1 MRPIK
6 SDTIYLHWKRRKK
19 KWKKISMK
27 QDIHMKIGEVIM
39 VQTIK
44 ISSKEMKLI
53 NDLLNLTGDEIY
65 QKYGYKRDETITHTT
80 KFSNGVE
87 ADIKLV
93 ICEDEHPYTEGVL
106 FHNGFELTCTE
117 PGCTYDG
124 EWNFECNGIEYTVFV
139 EVEN

>member
-1 MRPIK
+1 
-6 SDTIYLHWKRRKK
+6 
-19 KWKKISMK
+19 MK

-80 KFSNGVE
+80 KF
-87 ADIKLV
+87 
-93 ICEDEHPYTEGVL
+93 
-106 FHNGFELTCTE
+106 
-117 PGCTYDG
+117 
-124 EWNFECNGIEYTVFV
+124 
-139 EVEN
+139 

>member
-1 MRPIK
+1 M
-6 SDTIYLHWKRRKK
+6 
-19 KWKKISMK
+19 MK

-80 KFSNGVE
+80 KFSNGVGLSTWP
-87 ADIKLV
+87 DKL
-93 ICEDEHPYTEGVL
+93 PRL
-106 FHNGFELTCTE
+106 
-117 PGCTYDG
+117 
-124 EWNFECNGIEYTVFV
+124 
-139 EVEN
+139 